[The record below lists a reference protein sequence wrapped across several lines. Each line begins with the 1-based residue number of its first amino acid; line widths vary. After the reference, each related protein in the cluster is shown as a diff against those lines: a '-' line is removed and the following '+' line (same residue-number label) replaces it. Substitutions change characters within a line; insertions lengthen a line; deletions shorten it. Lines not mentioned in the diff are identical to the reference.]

1 MNINEL
7 KDNKEINPLFQNENL
22 LETSKSLYENMSDEE
37 KDSYERLIKRLPEIQ
52 DRINRDSEAYKEEFH
67 KILLLFK
74 EQFEIILKYPNKS
87 IKGFKELLMF
97 FSHISNKFPEE
108 LKFIQK
114 DLPKIL
120 SENYLIIPHEMRLAI
135 VDSLSLLRKK
145 ELLSPMETLPLFFSL
160 IKCQDK
166 ILRKKLTDCIISDL
180 KKIKETKKNL
190 DSVKK
195 IQNFCE
201 TILNDPNKKLAR
213 KTLNILISLY
223 QKKIWND
230 DRTVNLISK
239 CVSVND
245 IKMSSAA
252 CKFFL
257 SEYKIDEPDTSSEE
271 ELDELKNKYKL
282 LGKSNNRKTKQR
294 KAKLKQLM
302 KSIERKEKRHS
313 KVIINKDFMPIDRI
327 KDPLSFSQELF
338 KKANS
343 YQRGEFSHKLIVIR
357 LLGRVLGRQRLL
369 LENYYN
375 FMLNFMKSDQKD
387 IEIIL
392 ASLIESCHNQ
402 IPPSELEPII
412 NKLFDNFISENYPP
426 QLVNLGLNTLREIIE
441 RCPYCIDKG
450 QYSIIQDL
458 RYYKNKSVSNAARS
472 IVNLCKEIDGK
483 FGKGNGEISFGDNN
497 FDFGIEGIELLKK
510 LEKKPK
516 DYKMDQ
522 EEILDEKQLKKL
534 KALKIKYE
542 AELMQHRKVGISD
555 QDINEMVGEKKK
567 FNEDIE
573 NNENNESDN
582 EENESEDLEIE
593 DDDNEELEEIEDEE
607 LEEIEDEEENDN
619 EEEEEENEEEEEK
632 KIDNK
637 KNKNKNKNKNKIKE
651 INNKNNKKENKK
663 GKEEEEEEENW
674 DGFELEEISDDKN
687 ISLDEEKSEEIEL
700 SESEISPSNESSEID
715 DQGFIDPDNLKN
727 YKLTRREKF
736 DKIRSQKNE
745 KEKYKVNRKEKNGG
759 KTNKEKLKNKPY
771 MMVKNKR
778 LRDIEIKKVKLK
790 SMKKQ
795 MKNIKQ
801 QLGRFKRGNM
811 ILKKKGG
818 LTRKK

>member
-1 MNINEL
+1 MNKNES
-7 KDNKEINPLFQNENL
+7 KDNKGINPLIQNENL
-22 LETSKSLYENMSDEE
+22 LETSKSLIENMTEEE

-190 DSVKK
+190 DSIKK
-195 IQNFCE
+195 IQNYCE
-201 TILNDPNKKLAR
+201 NLLNEPNKKLAR
-213 KTLNILISLY
+213 KTLNIIISLY

-252 CKFFL
+252 CQFFL
-257 SEYKIDEPDTSSEE
+257 SEYNIDEPDTSSEE

-327 KDPLSFSQELF
+327 KDPLTFSQELF

-375 FMLNFMKSDQKD
+375 FMLNFMKSDQKN

-412 NKLFDNFISENYPP
+412 NKLFDNFISENYPA

-441 RCPYCIDKG
+441 RCPYCIDKS

-458 RYYKNKSVSNAARS
+458 RFYKNKSVSNAARS

-497 FDFGIEGIELLKK
+497 FDYGIEGIELLKK

-542 AELMQHRKVGISD
+542 AELLQHRKVGITD
-555 QDINEMVGEKKK
+555 QDINDMVGDKKK
-567 FNEDIE
+567 FNEDNE
-573 NNENNESDN
+573 NNENDN
-582 EENESEDLEIE
+582 EENEIE

-607 LEEIEDEEENDN
+607 D
-619 EEEEEENEEEEEK
+619 EK
-632 KIDNK
+632 KEK
-637 KNKNKNKNKNKIKE
+637 EKEKE
-651 INNKNNKKENKK
+651 IKDNKKENKK
-663 GKEEEEEEENW
+663 EKKNEDEEEENW

-687 ISLDEEKSEEIEL
+687 IPLDEEQSEEIEL

-715 DQGFIDPDNLKN
+715 DQGFIDPENLKN
-727 YKLTRREKF
+727 YRLTRREKF

>member
-1 MNINEL
+1 MNKNES
-7 KDNKEINPLFQNENL
+7 KDNKGINPLIQNENL
-22 LETSKSLYENMSDEE
+22 LETSKSLIENMTEEE

-108 LKFIQK
+108 LNFIQK

-145 ELLSPMETLPLFFSL
+145 ELLTPMETLPLFFSL

-190 DSVKK
+190 DSIKK

-201 TILNDPNKKLAR
+201 TLLKDPNKKLSR
-213 KTLNILISLY
+213 KTLNILITLY

-230 DRTVNLISK
+230 DRTVNLIAK

-252 CKFFL
+252 CQFFL
-257 SEYKIDEPDTSSEE
+257 SEYNIDEPDTSSEE

-412 NKLFDNFISENYPP
+412 NKLFDNFISENYPA

-441 RCPYCIDKG
+441 RCPYCIDKS

-458 RYYKNKSVSNAARS
+458 RFYKNKSVSNAARS

-497 FDFGIEGIELLKK
+497 FDYGIEGIELLKK

-542 AELMQHRKVGISD
+542 AELLQHRKVGITD
-555 QDINEMVGEKKK
+555 QDINDMVGDKKK
-567 FNEDIE
+567 FNEDNE
-573 NNENNESDN
+573 NNENDN
-582 EENESEDLEIE
+582 EENEIEDDDNELEEIEDDDDEELEEIE

-607 LEEIEDEEENDN
+607 D
-619 EEEEEENEEEEEK
+619 EK
-632 KIDNK
+632 KEK
-637 KNKNKNKNKNKIKE
+637 EKE
-651 INNKNNKKENKK
+651 IKDNKKENKK
-663 GKEEEEEEENW
+663 EKKNEDEEEENW

-715 DQGFIDPDNLKN
+715 DQGFIDPENLKN
-727 YKLTRREKF
+727 YRLTRREKF

>member
-1 MNINEL
+1 MNKNES
-7 KDNKEINPLFQNENL
+7 KDNKEINPLIQNENL
-22 LETSKSLYENMSDEE
+22 LETSKSLIENMTEEE

-108 LKFIQK
+108 LNFIQK

-145 ELLSPMETLPLFFSL
+145 ELLTPMETLPLFFSL

-190 DSVKK
+190 DSIKK

-201 TILNDPNKKLAR
+201 TLLKDPNKKLSR
-213 KTLNILISLY
+213 KTLNILITLY

-230 DRTVNLISK
+230 DRTVNLIAK

-252 CKFFL
+252 CQFFL
-257 SEYKIDEPDTSSEE
+257 SEYNIDEPDTSSEE

-282 LGKSNNRKTKQR
+282 LGKSNNRKTKER

-412 NKLFDNFISENYPP
+412 NKLFDNFISENYPA

-441 RCPYCIDKG
+441 RCPYCIDKS

-458 RYYKNKSVSNAARS
+458 RFYKNKSVSNAARS

-497 FDFGIEGIELLKK
+497 FDYGIEGIELLKK

-542 AELMQHRKVGISD
+542 AELLQHRKVGITD
-555 QDINEMVGEKKK
+555 QDINDMVGDKKK
-567 FNEDIE
+567 FNEDNE
-573 NNENNESDN
+573 NNENDN
-582 EENESEDLEIE
+582 EENEIEDDDNELEEIEDDDDEELEEIE

-607 LEEIEDEEENDN
+607 D
-619 EEEEEENEEEEEK
+619 EK
-632 KIDNK
+632 KEK
-637 KNKNKNKNKNKIKE
+637 EKE
-651 INNKNNKKENKK
+651 IKDNKKENKK
-663 GKEEEEEEENW
+663 EKKNEDEEEENW

-687 ISLDEEKSEEIEL
+687 IPLDEEQSEEIEL

-715 DQGFIDPDNLKN
+715 DQGFIDPENLKN
-727 YKLTRREKF
+727 YRLTRREKF

>member
-1 MNINEL
+1 MNKNES
-7 KDNKEINPLFQNENL
+7 KDNKGINPLIQNENL
-22 LETSKSLYENMSDEE
+22 LETSKSLIENMTEEE

-108 LKFIQK
+108 LNFIQK

-145 ELLSPMETLPLFFSL
+145 ELLTPMETLPLFFSL

-190 DSVKK
+190 DSIKK

-201 TILNDPNKKLAR
+201 NLLKDPNKKLSR
-213 KTLNILISLY
+213 KTLNILITLY

-230 DRTVNLISK
+230 DRTVNLIAK

-252 CKFFL
+252 CQFFL
-257 SEYKIDEPDTSSEE
+257 SEYNIDEPDTSSEE

-282 LGKSNNRKTKQR
+282 LGKSNNRKTKER

-412 NKLFDNFISENYPP
+412 NKLFDNFISENYPA

-441 RCPYCIDKG
+441 RCPYCIDKS

-458 RYYKNKSVSNAARS
+458 RFYKNKSVSNAARS

-497 FDFGIEGIELLKK
+497 FDYGIEGIELLKK

-542 AELMQHRKVGISD
+542 AELLQHRKVGITD
-555 QDINEMVGEKKK
+555 QDINDMVGDKKK
-567 FNEDIE
+567 FNEDNE
-573 NNENNESDN
+573 NNENDN
-582 EENESEDLEIE
+582 EENEIEDDDNELEEIEDDDDEELEEIE

-607 LEEIEDEEENDN
+607 D
-619 EEEEEENEEEEEK
+619 EK
-632 KIDNK
+632 KEK
-637 KNKNKNKNKNKIKE
+637 EKEKE
-651 INNKNNKKENKK
+651 IKDNKKENKK
-663 GKEEEEEEENW
+663 EKKNEDEEEENW

-687 ISLDEEKSEEIEL
+687 IPLDEEQSEEIEL

-715 DQGFIDPDNLKN
+715 DQGFIDPENLKN
-727 YKLTRREKF
+727 YRLTRREKF

>member
-7 KDNKEINPLFQNENL
+7 KDNKEINTIIQNENL

-37 KDSYERLIKRLPEIQ
+37 KDSYERLIKRLQEIQ
-52 DRINRDSEAYKEEFH
+52 DRINRDSDAYKEEFH

-257 SEYKIDEPDTSSEE
+257 SEYNIDEPDTSSEE

-294 KAKLKQLM
+294 KAKLKQ
-302 KSIERKEKRHS
+302 RKEKRHS

-441 RCPYCIDKG
+441 RCPYCIDKS

-458 RYYKNKSVSNAARS
+458 RFYKNKSVSNAARS

-497 FDFGIEGIELLKK
+497 FDYGIEGIELLKK

-542 AELMQHRKVGISD
+542 AELLQHKKTGITD
-555 QDINEMVGEKKK
+555 NDINEMVGEKKK
-567 FNEDIE
+567 YKEDK
-573 NNENNESDN
+573 NEN
-582 EENESEDLEIE
+582 EEEDENLEIE
-593 DDDNEELEEIEDEE
+593 DDEE
-607 LEEIEDEEENDN
+607 LEEIEDEEE
-619 EEEEEENEEEEEK
+619 ESEEENE
-632 KIDNK
+632 KI
-637 KNKNKNKNKNKIKE
+637 KNKG
-651 INNKNNKKENKK
+651 NN
-663 GKEEEEEEENW
+663 EEEEEENW
-674 DGFELEEISDDKN
+674 DEIELEEISDDDKN
-687 ISLDEEKSEEIEL
+687 ISLDEEQSEEIEL
-700 SESEISPSNESSEID
+700 DDSEIEGSNESSEKD
-715 DQGFIDPDNLKN
+715 DQGFINPENLKN
-727 YKLTRREKF
+727 YRLTRKEKF
-736 DKIRSQKNE
+736 EKIRNENGE
-745 KEKYKVNRKEKNGG
+745 KEKYKVVRKEKKGG

-778 LRDIEIKKVKLK
+778 LRDIEVKKVKLN

-795 MKNIKQ
+795 MKRIKQ

>member
-1 MNINEL
+1 MNKNES
-7 KDNKEINPLFQNENL
+7 KDNKGINPLIQNENL
-22 LETSKSLYENMSDEE
+22 LETSKSLIENMTEEE

-108 LKFIQK
+108 LNFIQK

-145 ELLSPMETLPLFFSL
+145 ELLTPMETLPLFFSL

-190 DSVKK
+190 DSIKK

-201 TILNDPNKKLAR
+201 TLLKDPNKKLSR
-213 KTLNILISLY
+213 KTLNILITLY

-230 DRTVNLISK
+230 DRTVNLIAK

-252 CKFFL
+252 CQFFL
-257 SEYKIDEPDTSSEE
+257 SEYNIDEPDTSSEE

-282 LGKSNNRKTKQR
+282 LGKSNNRKTKER

-412 NKLFDNFISENYPP
+412 NKLFDNFISENYPA

-441 RCPYCIDKG
+441 RCPYCIDKS

-458 RYYKNKSVSNAARS
+458 RFYKNKSVSNAARS

-497 FDFGIEGIELLKK
+497 FDYGIEGIELLKK

-542 AELMQHRKVGISD
+542 AELLQHRKVGITD
-555 QDINEMVGEKKK
+555 QDINDMVGDKKK
-567 FNEDIE
+567 FNEDNE
-573 NNENNESDN
+573 NNENDN
-582 EENESEDLEIE
+582 EENEIEDDDNELEEIEDDDDEELEEIE

-607 LEEIEDEEENDN
+607 D
-619 EEEEEENEEEEEK
+619 EK
-632 KIDNK
+632 KEK
-637 KNKNKNKNKNKIKE
+637 EKEKE
-651 INNKNNKKENKK
+651 IKDNKKENKK
-663 GKEEEEEEENW
+663 EKKNEDEEEENW

-687 ISLDEEKSEEIEL
+687 IPLDEEQSEEIEL

-715 DQGFIDPDNLKN
+715 DQGFIDPENLKN
-727 YKLTRREKF
+727 YRLTRREKF

>member
-1 MNINEL
+1 MNVNEL
-7 KDNKEINPLFQNENL
+7 KDNKEINTIIQNENL

-37 KDSYERLIKRLPEIQ
+37 KDSYERLIKRLQEIQ

-190 DSVKK
+190 DSIKK
-195 IQNFCE
+195 IQNYCE
-201 TILNDPNKKLAR
+201 NLLNDPNKKLAR
-213 KTLNILISLY
+213 KTLNIIISLY

-252 CKFFL
+252 CQFFL
-257 SEYKIDEPDTSSEE
+257 SEYNIDEPDTSSEE

-327 KDPLSFSQELF
+327 KDPLTFSQELF
-338 KKANS
+338 KKGNS
-343 YQRGEFSHKLIVIR
+343 YQRGEFSHKIIIIR
-357 LLGRVLGRQRLL
+357 LLGRVLGRHRLL
-369 LENYYN
+369 LDNYFS

-387 IEIIL
+387 VEVIL
-392 ASLIESCHNQ
+392 ASLIEACHNQ
-402 IPPSELEPII
+402 IPPSELEPVI
-412 NKLFDNFISENYPP
+412 NKLFDNFISETYPA

-441 RCPYCIDKG
+441 RCPYCIDKA
-450 QYSIIQDL
+450 QYSLVQDL
-458 RYYKNKSVSNAARS
+458 RFYKNKSVSNAARS
-472 IVNLCKEIDGK
+472 IVNLCKEINEK
-483 FGKGNGEISFGDNN
+483 FGKGTGEISFGDNK
-497 FDFGIEGIELLKK
+497 FDDGIEGIELLKK

-542 AELMQHRKVGISD
+542 AELLQHKKTGITD
-555 QDINEMVGEKKK
+555 NDINEMVGEKKK
-567 FNEDIE
+567 YKEDK
-573 NNENNESDN
+573 NEN
-582 EENESEDLEIE
+582 EEEDENLEIE
-593 DDDNEELEEIEDEE
+593 DDEE
-607 LEEIEDEEENDN
+607 LEEIEDEEEESKEKN
-619 EEEEEENEEEEEK
+619 E
-632 KIDNK
+632 KI
-637 KNKNKNKNKNKIKE
+637 KNKG
-651 INNKNNKKENKK
+651 NN
-663 GKEEEEEEENW
+663 EEEEEENW
-674 DGFELEEISDDKN
+674 DEIELEEISDDDKN
-687 ISLDEEKSEEIEL
+687 ISLDEEHSEEIEL
-700 SESEISPSNESSEID
+700 DDSEIEGSNESSEKD
-715 DQGFIDPDNLKN
+715 DQGFINPENLKN
-727 YKLTRREKF
+727 YRLTRKEKF
-736 DKIRSQKNE
+736 EKIRNENGE
-745 KEKYKVNRKEKNGG
+745 KEKYKVVRKEKKGG

-778 LRDIEIKKVKLK
+778 LRDIEVKKVKLN

-795 MKNIKQ
+795 MKRIKQ

>member
-1 MNINEL
+1 MNKNES
-7 KDNKEINPLFQNENL
+7 KDNKEINPLIQNENL
-22 LETSKSLYENMSDEE
+22 LETSKSLIENMTEEE

-108 LKFIQK
+108 LNFIQK

-190 DSVKK
+190 DSIKK

-201 TILNDPNKKLAR
+201 TLLKDPNKKLSR
-213 KTLNILISLY
+213 KTLNILITLY

-230 DRTVNLISK
+230 DRTVNLIAK

-252 CKFFL
+252 CQFFL
-257 SEYKIDEPDTSSEE
+257 SEYNIDEPDTSSEE

-282 LGKSNNRKTKQR
+282 LGKSNNRKTKER

-375 FMLNFMKSDQKD
+375 FMLNFMKSDQND

-412 NKLFDNFISENYPP
+412 NKLFDNFISENYPA

-497 FDFGIEGIELLKK
+497 FDYGIEGIELLKK

-582 EENESEDLEIE
+582 EENESEDLEEIEDDDDEELEEIE

-607 LEEIEDEEENDN
+607 DVKK
-619 EEEEEENEEEEEK
+619 EK
-632 KIDNK
+632 E
-637 KNKNKNKNKNKIKE
+637 KE
-651 INNKNNKKENKK
+651 IKDNKKENKK
-663 GKEEEEEEENW
+663 EKNEDEEEENW

-687 ISLDEEKSEEIEL
+687 IPLDEEQSEEIEL

-715 DQGFIDPDNLKN
+715 DQGFIDPENLKN
-727 YKLTRREKF
+727 YRLTRREKF

>member
-1 MNINEL
+1 MNRDE
-7 KDNKEINPLFQNENL
+7 KKENKTIIKLIDNENL
-22 LETSKSLYENMSDEE
+22 LETSKSLIENMTEEE
-37 KDSYERLIKRLPEIQ
+37 KDKYEKLIKTLHEIQ
-52 DRINRDSEAYKEEFH
+52 DKINRDSESYKEEFH
-67 KILLLFK
+67 KILLIFK

-108 LKFIQK
+108 LKFIRN

-145 ELLSPMETLPLFFSL
+145 ELLNPMEVLPLFFSL

-180 KKIKETKKNL
+180 KKIKDTKKHL
-190 DSVKK
+190 DCIKK

-201 TILNDPNKKLAR
+201 NLLNDPNKKLAR
-213 KTLNILISLY
+213 KTLNILITLY

-230 DRTVNLISK
+230 DRTINSIAKCISI
-239 CVSVND
+239 ND

-252 CKFFL
+252 CQFFL
-257 SEYKIDEPDTSSEE
+257 SEYNIDEADTSSEE

-294 KAKLKQLM
+294 KAKLKELM
-302 KSIERKEKRHS
+302 KSIERKEKRRS

-450 QYSIIQDL
+450 QYSIILDL

-573 NNENNESDN
+573 NNENKDNNESDN
-582 EENESEDLEIE
+582 EENENEDLEIE
-593 DDDNEELEEIEDEE
+593 DDDNEELEEIE
-607 LEEIEDEEENDN
+607 
-619 EEEEEENEEEEEK
+619 EEEEENEDNEELEVNENEEEEK
-632 KIDNK
+632 IENK
-637 KNKNKNKNKNKIKE
+637 KNKNENKIKE
-651 INNKNNKKENKK
+651 IKSKKKKKENKK
-663 GKEEEEEEENW
+663 ENEEEEEENW
-674 DGFELEEISDDKN
+674 DGFELKEISDDKN

-700 SESEISPSNESSEID
+700 SESEISPSIN
-715 DQGFIDPDNLKN
+715 NL
-727 YKLTRREKF
+727 
-736 DKIRSQKNE
+736 I
-745 KEKYKVNRKEKNGG
+745 
-759 KTNKEKLKNKPY
+759 
-771 MMVKNKR
+771 
-778 LRDIEIKKVKLK
+778 
-790 SMKKQ
+790 
-795 MKNIKQ
+795 
-801 QLGRFKRGNM
+801 
-811 ILKKKGG
+811 
-818 LTRKK
+818 

>member
-1 MNINEL
+1 MNRDE
-7 KDNKEINPLFQNENL
+7 KKENKKIIKLIENENL
-22 LETSKSLYENMSDEE
+22 LETSKSLIENMTEEE
-37 KDSYERLIKRLPEIQ
+37 KDKYEKLIKTLHEIQ
-52 DRINRDSEAYKEEFH
+52 DKINRDSESYKEEFH
-67 KILLLFK
+67 KILLIFK

-108 LKFIQK
+108 LKFIRN

-145 ELLSPMETLPLFFSL
+145 ELLNPMEVLPLFFSL

-180 KKIKETKKNL
+180 KKIKDTKKHL
-190 DSVKK
+190 DCIKK

-201 TILNDPNKKLAR
+201 NLLNDPNKKLAR
-213 KTLNILISLY
+213 KTLNILITLY

-230 DRTVNLISK
+230 DRTINSIAKCISI
-239 CVSVND
+239 ND

-252 CKFFL
+252 CQFFL
-257 SEYKIDEPDTSSEE
+257 SEYNIDEADTSSEE
-271 ELDELKNKYKL
+271 ELDQLKNKYKL

-294 KAKLKQLM
+294 KAKLKELM
-302 KSIERKEKRHS
+302 KSIERKEKRRS

-327 KDPLSFSQELF
+327 KDPLTFSQELF
-338 KKANS
+338 KKGNS
-343 YQRGEFSHKLIVIR
+343 YQRGEFSHKIIIIR
-357 LLGRVLGRQRLL
+357 LLGRVLGRHRLL
-369 LENYYN
+369 LDNYFS

-387 IEIIL
+387 VEVIL
-392 ASLIESCHNQ
+392 ASLIEACHNQ
-402 IPPSELEPII
+402 IPPSELEPVI
-412 NKLFDNFISENYPP
+412 NKLFDNFISETYPA

-441 RCPYCIDKG
+441 RCPYCIDKA
-450 QYSIIQDL
+450 QYSLVQDL
-458 RYYKNKSVSNAARS
+458 RFYKNKSVSNAARS
-472 IVNLCKEIDGK
+472 IVNLCKEINEK
-483 FGKGNGEISFGDNN
+483 FGKGTGEISFGDNK
-497 FDFGIEGIELLKK
+497 FDDGIEGIELLKK

-542 AELMQHRKVGISD
+542 AELLQHKKTGITD
-555 QDINEMVGEKKK
+555 NDINEMVGEKKK
-567 FNEDIE
+567 YKEDK
-573 NNENNESDN
+573 NEN
-582 EENESEDLEIE
+582 EEEDENLEIE
-593 DDDNEELEEIEDEE
+593 DDEE
-607 LEEIEDEEENDN
+607 LEEIEDEEE
-619 EEEEEENEEEEEK
+619 ESEEENE
-632 KIDNK
+632 KI
-637 KNKNKNKNKNKIKE
+637 KNKG
-651 INNKNNKKENKK
+651 NN
-663 GKEEEEEEENW
+663 EEEEEENW
-674 DGFELEEISDDKN
+674 DEIELEEISDDDKN
-687 ISLDEEKSEEIEL
+687 ISLDEEHSEEIEL
-700 SESEISPSNESSEID
+700 DDSEIEGSNESSEKD
-715 DQGFIDPDNLKN
+715 DQGFINPENLKN
-727 YKLTRREKF
+727 YRLTRKEKF
-736 DKIRSQKNE
+736 EKIRNENGE
-745 KEKYKVNRKEKNGG
+745 KEKYKVVRKEKKGG

-778 LRDIEIKKVKLK
+778 LRDIEVKKVKLN

-795 MKNIKQ
+795 MKRIKQ

>member
-22 LETSKSLYENMSDEE
+22 LETRKSLYENMSDEE

-108 LKFIQK
+108 LNFIQK

-145 ELLSPMETLPLFFSL
+145 ELLTPMETLPLFFSL

-190 DSVKK
+190 DSIKK

-201 TILNDPNKKLAR
+201 TLLKDPNKKLSR
-213 KTLNILISLY
+213 KTLNILITLY

-230 DRTVNLISK
+230 DRTVNLIAK

-252 CKFFL
+252 CQFFL
-257 SEYKIDEPDTSSEE
+257 SEYNIDEPDTSSEE

-282 LGKSNNRKTKQR
+282 LGKSNNRKTKER

-441 RCPYCIDKG
+441 RCPYCIDKS

-458 RYYKNKSVSNAARS
+458 RFYKNKSVSNAARS

-497 FDFGIEGIELLKK
+497 FDYGIEGIELLKK

-542 AELMQHRKVGISD
+542 AELLQHRKVGITD
-555 QDINEMVGEKKK
+555 QDINDMVGDKKK
-567 FNEDIE
+567 FNEDNE
-573 NNENNESDN
+573 NNENDN
-582 EENESEDLEIE
+582 EENEIEDDDDEELEEIE

-607 LEEIEDEEENDN
+607 D
-619 EEEEEENEEEEEK
+619 EK
-632 KIDNK
+632 KEK
-637 KNKNKNKNKNKIKE
+637 EKEKE
-651 INNKNNKKENKK
+651 IKDNKKENKK
-663 GKEEEEEEENW
+663 EKKNEDEEEENW

-687 ISLDEEKSEEIEL
+687 IPLDEEQSEEIEL

-715 DQGFIDPDNLKN
+715 DQGFIDPENLKN
-727 YKLTRREKF
+727 YRLTRREKF

>member
-1 MNINEL
+1 MNRDE
-7 KDNKEINPLFQNENL
+7 KKENKTIIKLIENENL
-22 LETSKSLYENMSDEE
+22 LETSKSLIENMTEEE
-37 KDSYERLIKRLPEIQ
+37 KDKYEKLIKTLHEIQ
-52 DRINRDSEAYKEEFH
+52 DKINRDSESYKEEFH
-67 KILLLFK
+67 KILLIFK

-108 LKFIQK
+108 LKFIRN

-145 ELLSPMETLPLFFSL
+145 ELLNPMEVLPLFFSL

-180 KKIKETKKNL
+180 KKIKDTKKHL
-190 DSVKK
+190 DCIKK

-201 TILNDPNKKLAR
+201 NLLNDPNKKLAR
-213 KTLNILISLY
+213 KTLNILITLY

-230 DRTVNLISK
+230 DRTINSIAKCISI
-239 CVSVND
+239 ND

-252 CKFFL
+252 CQFFL
-257 SEYKIDEPDTSSEE
+257 SEYNIDEADTSSEE

-294 KAKLKQLM
+294 KAKLKELM
-302 KSIERKEKRHS
+302 KSIERKEKRRS

-327 KDPLSFSQELF
+327 KDPLTFSQELF
-338 KKANS
+338 KKGNS
-343 YQRGEFSHKLIVIR
+343 YQRGEFSHKIIIIR
-357 LLGRVLGRQRLL
+357 LLGRVLGRHRLL
-369 LENYYN
+369 LDNYFS

-387 IEIIL
+387 IEVIL
-392 ASLIESCHNQ
+392 ASLIEACHNQ
-402 IPPSELEPII
+402 IPPSELEPVI
-412 NKLFDNFISENYPP
+412 NKLFDNFISETYPA

-441 RCPYCIDKG
+441 RCPYCIDKA
-450 QYSIIQDL
+450 QYSLVQDL
-458 RYYKNKSVSNAARS
+458 RFYKNKSVSNAARS
-472 IVNLCKEIDGK
+472 IVNLCKEINEK
-483 FGKGNGEISFGDNN
+483 FGKGTGEISFGDNK
-497 FDFGIEGIELLKK
+497 FDDGIEE
-510 LEKKPK
+510 

-542 AELMQHRKVGISD
+542 AELLQHKKTGITD
-555 QDINEMVGEKKK
+555 NDINEMVGEKKK
-567 FNEDIE
+567 YKEDK
-573 NNENNESDN
+573 NEN
-582 EENESEDLEIE
+582 EEEDENLEIE
-593 DDDNEELEEIEDEE
+593 DDEE
-607 LEEIEDEEENDN
+607 LEEIEDEEE
-619 EEEEEENEEEEEK
+619 ESEEENE
-632 KIDNK
+632 KI
-637 KNKNKNKNKNKIKE
+637 KNKG
-651 INNKNNKKENKK
+651 NN
-663 GKEEEEEEENW
+663 EEEEEENW
-674 DGFELEEISDDKN
+674 DEIELEEISDDDKN
-687 ISLDEEKSEEIEL
+687 ISLDEEQSEEIEL
-700 SESEISPSNESSEID
+700 DDSEIEGSNESSEKD
-715 DQGFIDPDNLKN
+715 DQGFINPENLKN
-727 YKLTRREKF
+727 YRLTRKEKF
-736 DKIRSQKNE
+736 EKIRNENGE
-745 KEKYKVNRKEKNGG
+745 KEKYKVVRKEKKGG

-778 LRDIEIKKVKLK
+778 LRDIEVKKVKLN

-795 MKNIKQ
+795 MKRIKQ

>member
-1 MNINEL
+1 MNKNES
-7 KDNKEINPLFQNENL
+7 KDNKGINPLIQNENL
-22 LETSKSLYENMSDEE
+22 LETSKSLIENMTEEE

-108 LKFIQK
+108 LNFIQK

-145 ELLSPMETLPLFFSL
+145 ELLTPMETLPLFFSL

-190 DSVKK
+190 DSIKK

-201 TILNDPNKKLAR
+201 TLLKDPNKKLSR
-213 KTLNILISLY
+213 KTLNILITLY

-230 DRTVNLISK
+230 DRTVNLIAK

-252 CKFFL
+252 CQFFL
-257 SEYKIDEPDTSSEE
+257 SEYNIDEPDTSSEE

-282 LGKSNNRKTKQR
+282 LGKSNNRKTKER

-412 NKLFDNFISENYPP
+412 NKLFDNFISENYPA

-441 RCPYCIDKG
+441 RCPYCIDKS

-458 RYYKNKSVSNAARS
+458 RFYKNKSVSNAARS

-497 FDFGIEGIELLKK
+497 FDYGIEGIELLKK

-542 AELMQHRKVGISD
+542 AELLQHRKVGITD
-555 QDINEMVGEKKK
+555 QDINDMVGDKKK
-567 FNEDIE
+567 FNEDNE
-573 NNENNESDN
+573 NNENDN
-582 EENESEDLEIE
+582 EENEIEDDDNELEEIEDDDDDEELEEIE

-607 LEEIEDEEENDN
+607 D
-619 EEEEEENEEEEEK
+619 EK
-632 KIDNK
+632 KEK
-637 KNKNKNKNKNKIKE
+637 EKEKE
-651 INNKNNKKENKK
+651 IKDNKKENKK
-663 GKEEEEEEENW
+663 EKKNEDEEEENW

-687 ISLDEEKSEEIEL
+687 IPLDEEQSEEIEL

-715 DQGFIDPDNLKN
+715 DQGFIDPENLKN
-727 YKLTRREKF
+727 YRLTRREKF

>member
-1 MNINEL
+1 MNKNES
-7 KDNKEINPLFQNENL
+7 KDNKGINPLIQNENL
-22 LETSKSLYENMSDEE
+22 LETSKSLIENMTEEE

-108 LKFIQK
+108 LNFIQK

-145 ELLSPMETLPLFFSL
+145 ELLTPMETLPLFFSL

-190 DSVKK
+190 DSIKK

-201 TILNDPNKKLAR
+201 TLLKDPNKKLSR
-213 KTLNILISLY
+213 KTLNILITLY

-230 DRTVNLISK
+230 DRTVNLIAK

-252 CKFFL
+252 CQFFL
-257 SEYKIDEPDTSSEE
+257 SEYNIDEPDTSSEE

-282 LGKSNNRKTKQR
+282 LGKSNNRKTKER

-412 NKLFDNFISENYPP
+412 NKLFDNFISENYPA

-441 RCPYCIDKG
+441 RCPYCIDKS

-458 RYYKNKSVSNAARS
+458 RFYKNKSVSNAARS

-483 FGKGNGEISFGDNN
+483 FGKGNREISFGDNN
-497 FDFGIEGIELLKK
+497 FDYGIEGIELLKK

-542 AELMQHRKVGISD
+542 AELLQHRKVGITD
-555 QDINEMVGEKKK
+555 QDINDMVGDKKK
-567 FNEDIE
+567 FNEDNE
-573 NNENNESDN
+573 NNENDN
-582 EENESEDLEIE
+582 EENEIEDDDNELEEIEDDDDEEVEEIE

-607 LEEIEDEEENDN
+607 D
-619 EEEEEENEEEEEK
+619 EK
-632 KIDNK
+632 KEK
-637 KNKNKNKNKNKIKE
+637 EKE
-651 INNKNNKKENKK
+651 IKDNKKENKK
-663 GKEEEEEEENW
+663 EKKNEDEEEENW

-687 ISLDEEKSEEIEL
+687 IPLDEEQSEEIEL

-715 DQGFIDPDNLKN
+715 DQGFIDPENLKN
-727 YKLTRREKF
+727 YRLTRREKF

>member
-1 MNINEL
+1 MNKNES
-7 KDNKEINPLFQNENL
+7 KDNKEINPLIQNENL
-22 LETSKSLYENMSDEE
+22 LETSKSLIENMTEEE

-108 LKFIQK
+108 LNFIQK

-145 ELLSPMETLPLFFSL
+145 ELLTPMETLPLFFSL

-190 DSVKK
+190 DSIKK

-201 TILNDPNKKLAR
+201 NLLKDPNKKLSR
-213 KTLNILISLY
+213 KTLNILITLY
-223 QKKIWND
+223 QRKIWND
-230 DRTVNLISK
+230 DRTVNLIAK

-252 CKFFL
+252 CQFFL
-257 SEYKIDEPDTSSEE
+257 SEYNIDEPDTSSEE

-282 LGKSNNRKTKQR
+282 LGKSNNRKTKER

-426 QLVNLGLNTLREIIE
+426 QLINLGLNTLREIIE
-441 RCPYCIDKG
+441 RCPYCIDKS

-458 RYYKNKSVSNAARS
+458 RFYKNKSVSNAARS

-497 FDFGIEGIELLKK
+497 FDYGIEGIELLKK

-542 AELMQHRKVGISD
+542 AELLHHSKVGITD
-555 QDINEMVGEKKK
+555 QDINDMVGDKKK
-567 FNEDIE
+567 FNEDNE
-573 NNENNESDN
+573 NNENNN
-582 EENESEDLEIE
+582 EENEIKDDDNEELEEIE

-607 LEEIEDEEENDN
+607 D
-619 EEEEEENEEEEEK
+619 EK
-632 KIDNK
+632 KEK
-637 KNKNKNKNKNKIKE
+637 EKEKE
-651 INNKNNKKENKK
+651 IKDNKKENKK
-663 GKEEEEEEENW
+663 EKKNEDEEEENW

-687 ISLDEEKSEEIEL
+687 IPLDEEQSEEIEL

-715 DQGFIDPDNLKN
+715 DQGFIDPENLKN
-727 YKLTRREKF
+727 YRLTRREKF

-771 MMVKNKR
+771 MMVKHKR

>member
-1 MNINEL
+1 MNKNES
-7 KDNKEINPLFQNENL
+7 KDNKGINPLIQNENL
-22 LETSKSLYENMSDEE
+22 LETSKSLIENMTEEE

-412 NKLFDNFISENYPP
+412 NKLFDNFISENYPA

-441 RCPYCIDKG
+441 RCPYCIDKS

-458 RYYKNKSVSNAARS
+458 RFYKNKSVSNAARS

-483 FGKGNGEISFGDNN
+483 FGKGNGEISFGGNN
-497 FDFGIEGIELLKK
+497 FDYGIEGIELLKK

-607 LEEIEDEEENDN
+607 LEEIEDEEEEEI

-637 KNKNKNKNKNKIKE
+637 KNKNENENKIKE

-687 ISLDEEKSEEIEL
+687 IPLDEEQSEEIEL

-715 DQGFIDPDNLKN
+715 DQGFIDPENLKN

>member
-1 MNINEL
+1 MNKNES
-7 KDNKEINPLFQNENL
+7 KDNKGINPLIQNENL
-22 LETSKSLYENMSDEE
+22 LETSKSLIENMTEEE

-108 LKFIQK
+108 LNFIQK

-145 ELLSPMETLPLFFSL
+145 ELLTPMETLPLFFSL

-190 DSVKK
+190 DSIKK

-201 TILNDPNKKLAR
+201 TLLKDPNKKLSR
-213 KTLNILISLY
+213 KTLNILITLY

-230 DRTVNLISK
+230 DRTVNLIAK

-252 CKFFL
+252 CQFFL
-257 SEYKIDEPDTSSEE
+257 SEYNIDEPDTSSEE

-282 LGKSNNRKTKQR
+282 LGKSNNRKTKER

-412 NKLFDNFISENYPP
+412 NKLFDNFISENYPA

-441 RCPYCIDKG
+441 RCPYCIDKS

-458 RYYKNKSVSNAARS
+458 RFYKNKSVSNAARS

-497 FDFGIEGIELLKK
+497 FDYGIEGIELLKK

-542 AELMQHRKVGISD
+542 AELLQHRKVGITD
-555 QDINEMVGEKKK
+555 QDINDMVGDKKK
-567 FNEDIE
+567 FNEDNE
-573 NNENNESDN
+573 NNENNN
-582 EENESEDLEIE
+582 EENEIEDEDNEELEEIEDDDNEELEEIE

-607 LEEIEDEEENDN
+607 D
-619 EEEEEENEEEEEK
+619 EK
-632 KIDNK
+632 KEK
-637 KNKNKNKNKNKIKE
+637 EKEKE
-651 INNKNNKKENKK
+651 IKDNKKENKK
-663 GKEEEEEEENW
+663 EKKNEDEEEENW
-674 DGFELEEISDDKN
+674 DQFELEEISDDKN
-687 ISLDEEKSEEIEL
+687 IPLDEEQSEEIEL

-715 DQGFIDPDNLKN
+715 DQGFIDPENLKN
-727 YKLTRREKF
+727 YRLTRREKF